1 MIRIIFALILTLAVA
16 APAQAGQLPIWSVAA
31 DQVTVINTGSVNGL
45 TFATVRDG
53 RMRRHNVYSIAVGAH
68 IGRLT
73 VVSIT
78 ANGVNLS
85 NGRVLPIEGTGLVSA
100 ASR

>member
-1 MIRIIFALILTLAVA
+1 MIRIIFALTLTLAFA
-16 APAQAGQLPIWSVAA
+16 APARAGQLPVWSVAA
-31 DQVTVINTGSVNGL
+31 DQITVISTGSVNGL

-53 RMRRHNVYSIAVGAH
+53 RMRRHNVYSITVGAH

-78 ANGVNLS
+78 ANGIDLS
-85 NGRVLPIEGTGLVSA
+85 NGRVLPIEGTGLLSQT
-100 ASR
+100 SR